1 MTAASGVPGTVSA
14 TVSSGTGLEVA
25 VGSVVGVEVGG
36 IGVLEGTGE
45 AVGVG
50 DAGTCVGSSRVSA
63 GIWARPGADCGG
75 PVYSLKL
82 SVESGT
88 NDMDIKPR

>member
-1 MTAASGVPGTVSA
+1 VSA
-14 TVSSGTGLEVA
+14 AVSSGTGLEVA
-25 VGSVVGVEVGG
+25 DGSGVGVGVGG
-36 IGVLEGTGE
+36 NGVLEGTGE
-45 AVGVG
+45 AVGDG

-63 GIWARPGADCGG
+63 GVSVKPGADCGG

-88 NDMDIKPR
+88 NDMDINPR

>member
-1 MTAASGVPGTVSA
+1 MIAASGVPGTVSA

-25 VGSVVGVEVGG
+25 EGSVVGVEVGG

-63 GIWARPGADCGG
+63 GLWARAGADCGG

>member
-1 MTAASGVPGTVSA
+1 MIAASGVPGIVSA
-14 TVSSGTGLEVA
+14 TVASGTGLEVA
-25 VGSVVGVEVGG
+25 EGSGVGVGVGG

-45 AVGVG
+45 VVGVG
-50 DAGTCVGSSRVSA
+50 DAGTCVGGSGVSV
-63 GIWARPGADCGG
+63 GIKARPGAACGG

-88 NDMDIKPR
+88 NDMDMKPR